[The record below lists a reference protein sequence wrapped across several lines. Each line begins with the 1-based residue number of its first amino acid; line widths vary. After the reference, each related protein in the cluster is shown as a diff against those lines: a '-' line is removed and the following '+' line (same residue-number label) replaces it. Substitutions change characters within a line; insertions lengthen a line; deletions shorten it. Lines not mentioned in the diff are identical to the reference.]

1 MPVQSQASSPELEQS
16 KGVSNA
22 KLASSSLLR
31 AIVTQ
36 QIQDGMRKLSLTPII
51 VFLLQLVVVMP
62 VQREGLDSSTILVTT

>member
-1 MPVQSQASSPELEQS
+1 VQSQASSPELEKP